1 MKVVRIIARLNV
13 GGPARH
19 VVWLTAELPRA
30 GYESVLVTGVV
41 PPGEDDMS
49 YFARALGVVPRIIPE
64 MSREISWRDAVTV
77 WKLYRLLRRE
87 RPDIVHTH
95 TAKAGTVGRVAGL
108 CYRWLTPGMIF
119 ARPRRCRFVHTYH
132 GHVFHSYYGAAKT
145 RFFLTIEKILARFA
159 TDRIIVISP
168 QQYREIHTEFSVGR
182 DSQFAVIP
190 LGLDLGAFD
199 KWSERRAAARE
210 AFGIMDDSVLVGV
223 VGRLTEIKNH
233 ELFLEAVA
241 LCKKESGR
249 MEGSATTISS
259 SPRVRFLIVGDGHLR
274 PALEARARVL
284 GVDEDVMFTG
294 LRDDPENF
302 YAALD
307 VVALTSR
314 NEGTPLTL
322 IEAMAN
328 ARPVVAMAVG
338 GVVDLLGPVTRHPT
352 LTEPAHDD
360 GYLICERGLRV
371 PAGDAQAF
379 SRALRR
385 IIDDENLRGELGE
398 RGRVF
403 VRNNYSKERL
413 VVDIS
418 NLYNDLLRPTT
429 LAVATV
435 HQSSR
440 FNNVTGDR

>member
-1 MKVVRIIARLNV
+1 M
-13 GGPARH
+13 
-19 VVWLTAELPRA
+19 E
-30 GYESVLVTGVV
+30 
-41 PPGEDDMS
+41 
-49 YFARALGVVPRIIPE
+49 
-64 MSREISWRDAVTV
+64 
-77 WKLYRLLRRE
+77 
-87 RPDIVHTH
+87 
-95 TAKAGTVGRVAGL
+95 
-108 CYRWLTPGMIF
+108 
-119 ARPRRCRFVHTYH
+119 
-132 GHVFHSYYGAAKT
+132 GAA
-145 RFFLTIEKILARFA
+145 
-159 TDRIIVISP
+159 
-168 QQYREIHTEFSVGR
+168 
-182 DSQFAVIP
+182 
-190 LGLDLGAFD
+190 
-199 KWSERRAAARE
+199 
-210 AFGIMDDSVLVGV
+210 
-223 VGRLTEIKNH
+223 
-233 ELFLEAVA
+233 
-241 LCKKESGR
+241 
-249 MEGSATTISS
+249 TTASS

-274 PALEARARVL
+274 PALEAHARVL

-338 GVVDLLGPVTRHPT
+338 GVVDLLGPVTQHPT
-352 LTEPAHDD
+352 STESAQQDD

-385 IIDDENLRGELGE
+385 IIGDENLRRELGE
-398 RGRVF
+398 RGHVF

-429 LAVATV
+429 LAVATDLI
-435 HQSSR
+435 
-440 FNNVTGDR
+440 T